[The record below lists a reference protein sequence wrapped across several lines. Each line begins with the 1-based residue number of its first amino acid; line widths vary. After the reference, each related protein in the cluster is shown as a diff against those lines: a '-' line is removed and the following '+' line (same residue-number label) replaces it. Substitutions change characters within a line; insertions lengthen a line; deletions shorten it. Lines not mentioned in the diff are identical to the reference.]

1 MQGQKGQKQTQ
12 GMNLNVHFQDE
23 PIKPGDKCMGVH
35 YTHTILST
43 IVCLKFSMRSFYVA
57 CSPLEPSQDVF

>member
-1 MQGQKGQKQTQ
+1 MQRQKGQKQTQ

-23 PIKPGDKCMGVH
+23 PIKLGDKCMGVH

-43 IVCLKFSMRSFYVA
+43 IVCLKFS
-57 CSPLEPSQDVF
+57 